1 MNAGPHSVVQTTP
14 WALHVLAPVHLQMT
28 TYVKGPFPRAQKL
41 GTLLTHETKPRRSK
55 GRIGLSELPLR
66 LPPSSQFRINLCLVF
81 LKFWMTP
88 NPRNDERRRNLH
100 QTGRTRRAIGRLLI
114 PWRRARTLRETS
126 KNFFYAHL
134 CQPDRINDPA
144 RKASLQIG
152 AMLIEIVVRIA
163 HVRVFRLVTDFR
175 REFRVT
181 AMDVR
186 NV

>member
-1 MNAGPHSVVQTTP
+1 MSK
-14 WALHVLAPVHLQMT
+14 LA
-28 TYVKGPFPRAQKL
+28 
-41 GTLLTHETKPRRSK
+41 
-55 GRIGLSELPLR
+55 LR
-66 LPPSSQFRINLCLVF
+66 LLPSNQFCIDLRLVF
-81 LKFWMTP
+81 LKLWLTP
-88 NPRNDERRRNLH
+88 DPRNDERRRHLH
-100 QTGRTRRAIGRLLI
+100 RTGRTSFPIDRLI
-114 PWRRARTLRETS
+114 PWRRARTLRETL
-126 KNFFYAHL
+126 KKFFYTHL
-134 CQPDRINDPA
+134 CQPDRINDPV

>member
-1 MNAGPHSVVQTTP
+1 MA
-14 WALHVLAPVHLQMT
+14 AFLA
-28 TYVKGPFPRAQKL
+28 
-41 GTLLTHETKPRRSK
+41 HETKPRRSK
-55 GRIGLSELPLR
+55 GGKGLSKLALR
-66 LPPSSQFRINLCLVF
+66 LMPSSQFRIDLHLVF
-81 LKFWMTP
+81 LKLWMTP
-88 NPRNDERRRNLH
+88 DPRNDEWRRNLH
-100 QTGRTRRAIGRLLI
+100 QTGRTRRPIGRLLI

-163 HVRVFRLVTDFR
+163 DVRVFRLVTDFR
-175 REFRVT
+175 RKFRVT
-181 AMDVR
+181 AMDVW